1 MPMEWIVIGVLI
13 VINMGLT
20 VWFGVKA
27 AQLFHSAIADL
38 DGNIAAALK
47 SLIEQ
52 GIGDIEP
59 INPVQAAIAHFITER
74 MANVGDP
81 AKSVLVELPR
91 GDGGKFA

>member
-1 MPMEWIVIGVLI
+1 MEWIVIGVLI

-27 AQLFHSAIADL
+27 AQLFHSSIADL

-59 INPVQAAIAHFITER
+59 INPVQQAIAHFISER
-74 MANVGDP
+74 MGNPPESANP
-81 AKSVLVELPR
+81 VLVELPR
-91 GDGGKFA
+91 GKGGKFA

>member
-1 MPMEWIVIGVLI
+1 MEWIVLGILI

-20 VWFGVKA
+20 AWFGIRA
-27 AQLFHSAIADL
+27 AQLLHSAIADL

-74 MANVGDP
+74 MSDATQSGKP
-81 AKSVLVELPR
+81 VLVELPR

>member
-1 MPMEWIVIGVLI
+1 MEWIVIGVLI

-59 INPVQAAIAHFITER
+59 INPVQQAIAHFITER
-74 MANVGDP
+74 MANVADP

>member
-1 MPMEWIVIGVLI
+1 MEWIVIGFLI

-59 INPVQAAIAHFITER
+59 INPVQQAIAHFITER
-74 MANVGDP
+74 MSNQTESGNP
-81 AKSVLVELPR
+81 VLVELPR
-91 GDGGKFA
+91 GEGGKFA

>member
-1 MPMEWIVIGVLI
+1 MEWIVIGFLI

-20 VWFGVKA
+20 AWFGIRA

-59 INPVQAAIAHFITER
+59 INPVQQAIAHFITER
-74 MANVGDP
+74 MSNQADS
-81 AKSVLVELPR
+81 AKPVLVELPR
-91 GDGGKFA
+91 GEGGKFA